1 MLLPSE
7 VGVIKKFEDSGTKF
21 CTGGGGVDIFK
32 ASTFRINGA
41 GSMAMARLTDGI
53 VGYQGALCRL
63 RLLSLDGSRS
73 DIATRPSTTGE

>member
-1 MLLPSE
+1 MLLHSE

-21 CTGGGGVDIFK
+21 CTGGCGVDIFK

-53 VGYQGALCRL
+53 VGYKGEELLLCV
-63 RLLSLDGSRS
+63 D
-73 DIATRPSTTGE
+73 